1 MASSQGTQPD
11 PLLPSGFSSSPLA
24 NQANQQDEITILQA
38 EDSTIPPV
46 NGILG
51 GLPVA
56 ERNSEYFVVVKE
68 VGDTSPEI
76 IGQSQFKVVYL
87 CDSQLNVSKPSAG
100 GGPALL
106 NINQNFERQKNAV
119 VRVNQGTVLNQQ
131 LAGTHKITAVG
142 SLEPIG
148 GTQIGTSPL
157 AYVTTMSFVPTDQLG
172 VAPGLQVETYYYW
185 LNKTV
190 GFQNTQ
196 SMYLKSGVISSNLLP
211 AGISDGSWI
220 KPNVIQASGSGVSN
234 GFRTYYDEQ
243 QNLTTGSAVTGSN
256 VLGLWAENYQDGI
269 TILTGSVQGNTR
281 IRVSCGVGINI
292 TTSSIADFF
301 RPAFGG
307 NVGKSG
313 GGQVSISTAVKLK
326 IYRDVGGTGANIQL
340 IDQTQK
346 SINLDH
352 PFLLP
357 NGTYNASYANAL
369 ASYDDPSS
377 IYANFNWAPNRAAF
391 PSLITD
397 YFDVTAGDKIYARLE
412 LPEETTSSVAF
423 ESEGYFTASLYRH
436 RNRAAL
442 RSYGY
447 FGGHLIMNQ
456 ETPPGANF
464 INGVTG
470 ITASYFTTQSDGVSV
485 SQSIWNY
492 TGSYWIGYN
501 NFSSSEEGIGS
512 YVTASTPLTN
522 FYGGEYVQVNPG
534 TEDYNILNANGEV
547 TASLGS
553 GASKTTWL
561 SFGFNP
567 IKLPFVP
574 VAGDFIRFEYTKS
587 KVYLITQVQSVGNV
601 LKLKLDGQ
609 IPESTVLD
617 NFVIYRVVEDGQ
629 YIILDVEK
637 NTEVGVD
644 QTFTGIITPEFPS
657 VELEARAETLF
668 FDLKQANIIED

>member
-1 MASSQGTQPD
+1 MATSQGTQPD
-11 PLLPSGFSSSPLA
+11 PLLPSGFSSSPLSD
-24 NQANQQDEITILQA
+24 QASQQDEIAIIQY
-38 EDSTIPPV
+38 EDPTLPPI
-46 NGILG
+46 NGVLG

-56 ERNSEYFVVVKE
+56 ERNSEYFIIAKE

-76 IGQSQFKVVYL
+76 IGQSQFKIIYL
-87 CDSQLNVSKPSAG
+87 CDSQLNVAKPSAG

-106 NINQNFERQKNAV
+106 NVNQNFERQKNAV

-148 GTQIGTSPL
+148 GSQIGTSPL

-190 GFQNTQ
+190 GYQNTQ
-196 SMYLKSGVISSNLLP
+196 SMYRTSGEISSNLIP
-211 AGISDGSWI
+211 SGADGTWS
-220 KPNVIQASGSGVSN
+220 KPNAVQASGSGTSN
-234 GFRTYYDEQ
+234 GLRTYYDVQ

-256 VLGLWAENYQDGI
+256 DVTLWSENYQDGI

-281 IRVSCGVGINI
+281 VRVSCGVGVNI
-292 TTSSIADFF
+292 ATSSIADFF
-301 RPAFGG
+301 RPAFGAG
-307 NVGKSG
+307 TGKAG
-313 GGQVSISTAVKLK
+313 GGEVSFSTVIKLK
-326 IYRDVGGTGANIQL
+326 VYRDVGGLGADIQL
-340 IDQTQK
+340 IGETQK
-346 SINLDH
+346 SLNLNN
-352 PFLLP
+352 PFLVP
-357 NGTYNASYANAL
+357 NGSYNWNRANGL
-369 ASYDDPSS
+369 SILDDPSDSYDDFSWS
-377 IYANFNWAPNRAAF
+377 PNKAAF
-391 PSLITD
+391 PAIITD
-397 YFDVTAGDKIYARLE
+397 YFDVTDGDKIYARLE
-412 LPEETTSSVAF
+412 LPEENTASVSF
-423 ESEGYFTASLYRH
+423 ENNGYFTASLYRH
-436 RNRAAL
+436 KDRAAL
-442 RSYGY
+442 RSYQY

-464 INGVTG
+464 VNGVTG
-470 ITASYFTTQSDGVSV
+470 ITASYFTTQSDGISV

-534 TEDYNILNANGEV
+534 TETYNEYNANGNI

-553 GASKTTWL
+553 GVNKTTWL

-574 VAGDFIRFEYTKS
+574 VAGDFIRFEYIKS

-601 LKLKLDGQ
+601 LKLKLDNQ

-617 NFVIYRVVEDGQ
+617 NFVIYRIVEDGQ

-644 QTFTGIITPEFPS
+644 QTFSGLITPEFPS